1 MFQWYINLQ
10 SSLER
15 CRFCLS
21 QSIFRAK
28 LSCSTLRFRP
38 HLSIWVVKSQH
49 SHSLK
54 QTSNCHLPVLT
65 PICVCVC
72 GLCVTPHIVKCTF
85 TVRSMLQTVTKWC
98 TDKVPNTRLGCMW
111 DKTATSR
118 FQPPAFVSSVWICK
132 AKMIISLTD
141 ANRACQA
148 IGLVRLQVNYS
159 TYERG
164 FSFIAGVTTVTW
176 PTKFYGRL
184 QGTVCLIVLLVNFF
198 YLFFFTTVSKFLQ
211 LCFKKSSTYIYIEYT
226 GNVKYRSAC
235 TGHIPKYPSV
245 GSTVT
250 IWVGDY

>member
-10 SSLER
+10 NLLER

-21 QSIFRAK
+21 QSIFCAK
-28 LSCSTLRFRP
+28 LRCSTLRFRP

-49 SHSLK
+49 SNS
-54 QTSNCHLPVLT
+54 TVLT
-65 PICVCVC
+65 PIRVCVW

-85 TVRSMLQTVTKWC
+85 TVRLMLQTVTKWC

-111 DKTATSR
+111 DKTATSW

-141 ANRACQA
+141 ANRACQV
-148 IGLVRLQVNYS
+148 IGLVQVNYS

-176 PTKFYGRL
+176 PPKFYGRL
-184 QGTVCLIVLLVNFF
+184 QGTVCLIVLLVN
-198 YLFFFTTVSKFLQ
+198 LFIYFLQ
-211 LCFKKSSTYIYIEYT
+211 LFPNFGSRASKRAAHIYI
-226 GNVKYRSAC
+226 
-235 TGHIPKYPSV
+235 
-245 GSTVT
+245 
-250 IWVGDY
+250 